1 MPTRA
6 HDDEWFE
13 PPLAE
18 GLAENNRGEVAD
30 AAIGFLT
37 FVGLILFMVGVWS
50 AFVLGAFY
58 IGSHV
63 ADLPFLG
70 QYFGD

>member
-1 MPTRA
+1 MSTRA

-30 AAIGFLT
+30 AAIG
-37 FVGLILFMVGVWS
+37 VLILVVFLLFLVGVSS

-58 IGSHV
+58 LKSHV
-63 ADLPFLG
+63 MDLPFLG